1 MQRNFLMFILITL
14 LVGAIGCAGLV
25 NYQAP
30 VVPPRT
36 ALIETYKAPLMTDF
50 NYTNVG
56 KGNIIKAS
64 SSKTLYFWD
73 FLLTR
78 MNFSWDDVS
87 IPEIARKGGIKNIT
101 YADYEVVNILGV
113 YAHFQINV
121 YGY

>member
-1 MQRNFLMFILITL
+1 MQRIFLIFFLIIL
-14 LVGAIGCAGLV
+14 LVGATGCTFLV

-30 VVPPRT
+30 VVPPRV
-36 ALIETYKAPLMTDF
+36 ALIETYKAPLMTNF
-50 NYTNVG
+50 NYTNVD

-64 SSKTLYFWD
+64 SSKTLYFHD
-73 FLLTR
+73 ILITG
-78 MNFSWDDVS
+78 MNFSWDDVA

-113 YAHFQINV
+113 YMHFQVNV